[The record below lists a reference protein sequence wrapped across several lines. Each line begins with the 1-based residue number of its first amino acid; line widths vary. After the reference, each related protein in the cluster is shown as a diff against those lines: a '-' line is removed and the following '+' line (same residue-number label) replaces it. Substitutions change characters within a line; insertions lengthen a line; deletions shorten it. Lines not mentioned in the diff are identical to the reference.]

1 MNYLESAT
9 NCKMIFNATRHASN
23 QILNG
28 YISVQFTEIKSALVD
43 WFAWPNIPEPN
54 SPTHGI
60 SETPHTA

>member
-1 MNYLESAT
+1 
-9 NCKMIFNATRHASN
+9 MIFNATRHASN

-28 YISVQFTEIKSALVD
+28 YISVQFTEIKSALVE